1 MSRIQDSLHSVKKT
15 QGGTTKKTKSPKATR
30 QSGSVSELKVKLP
43 ESIFKVA
50 KKRRAILDPDHLENS
65 RIIHD
70 EFALDA
76 VTPYKML
83 RTRVLQK
90 MDKNDWRILAIT
102 AAHESAGKTIT
113 AINLA
118 MMIARSGGRSVYLLD
133 LDLRKPGIAR
143 SLGIED
149 VSAGIG
155 DYLAGR
161 RKLEE
166 ILWSVGVDNLFVAVG
181 KGRFDHSS
189 ELLVSKPMTDLVS
202 AIRSDPSEPIIII
215 DLPPVLAADDAL
227 AIAPIIDSLL
237 FVVAEGETRRADI
250 SHSLELLRDVELL
263 GVVLNKSRDAHPG
276 Y

>member
-1 MSRIQDSLHSVKKT
+1 MSRIEDSLHSIKKT
-15 QGGTTKKTKSPKATR
+15 PGSAKKTSSSKAAG
-30 QSGSVSELKVKLP
+30 QVGSVSELKVKLP
-43 ESIFKVA
+43 ESIFKIP
-50 KKRRAILDPDHLENS
+50 KQRRAILDSDHLENS
-65 RIIHD
+65 RVIHD
-70 EFALDA
+70 DFALDA
-76 VTPYKML
+76 ITPYKML

-102 AAHESAGKTIT
+102 ASHESAGKTIT

-133 LDLRKPGIAR
+133 LDLRKPGVAR
-143 SLGIED
+143 SLGIKG
-149 VSAGIG
+149 VTAGIG
-155 DYLAGR
+155 DYLSGK

-166 ILWSVGVDNLFVAVG
+166 ILWSVGIDNLFVAVG

-189 ELLVSKPMTDLVS
+189 ELLVSTPMTELVS
-202 AIRSDPSEPIIII
+202 AIRADASEPIIII
-215 DLPPVLAADDAL
+215 DLPPVLAADDAV

-237 FVVAEGETRRADI
+237 FVVAEGETKRADI

>member
-1 MSRIQDSLHSVKKT
+1 MSRIQDSLSSIKKT
-15 QGGTTKKTKSPKATR
+15 QGSAKKTKSSTAAR
-30 QSGSVSELKVKLP
+30 QVGSVSELKVVLP
-43 ESIFKVA
+43 ESIFKIP
-50 KKRRAILDPDHLENS
+50 KKRRAILDADHLQNS

-70 EFALDA
+70 DFALDA
-76 VTPYKML
+76 ITPYKML

-90 MDKNDWRILAIT
+90 MDKNDWRILAVT
-102 AAHESAGKTIT
+102 ASHESAGKTIT

-133 LDLRKPGIAR
+133 LDLRKPGVAR
-143 SLGIED
+143 SLGIQD
-149 VSAGIG
+149 VPAGVG
-155 DYLAGR
+155 DYLSGKR
-161 RKLEE
+161 NLEE
-166 ILWSVGVDNLFVAVG
+166 ILWSVGVDNLYVAVG
-181 KGRFDHSS
+181 RGRFDNSS

-227 AIAPIIDSLL
+227 AVAPIIDSLL
-237 FVVAEGETRRADI
+237 FVVAEGETKRADI

>member
-1 MSRIQDSLHSVKKT
+1 MSRIQDSLTGIKKT
-15 QGGTTKKTKSPKATR
+15 QGNAEKTKSSKANR
-30 QSGSVSELKVKLP
+30 QVGSVSELKVKLP
-43 ESIFKVA
+43 ESTFNIS
-50 KKRRAILDPDHLENS
+50 KKRRAILDPDHLESS

-70 EFALDA
+70 DFALDA
-76 VTPYKML
+76 ITPYKML

-90 MDKNDWRILAIT
+90 MDKNDWRILAVT
-102 AAHESAGKTIT
+102 ASHESAGKTIT

-143 SLGIED
+143 SLGIKD
-149 VSAGIG
+149 VSTGVG
-155 DYLAGR
+155 DYLSGK

-166 ILWSVGVDNLFVAVG
+166 ILWSIGVDNLFVAVG

-189 ELLVSKPMTDLVS
+189 ELLVSTPMIELVS
-202 AIRSDPSEPIIII
+202 AIRSDPSEPLIII
-215 DLPPVLAADDAL
+215 DLPPVLAADDAV
-227 AIAPIIDSLL
+227 AITPIIDSVL
-237 FVVAEGETRRADI
+237 FVVAEGETKRADI
-250 SHSLELLRDVELL
+250 THSLELLRDVDLL

>member
-1 MSRIQDSLHSVKKT
+1 MSRNQDRLHSVKKT
-15 QGGTTKKTKSPKATR
+15 KSSRASKR
-30 QSGSVSELKVKLP
+30 VKSVTESKIKLP
-43 ESIFKVA
+43 VSFLDIP
-50 KKRRAILDPDHLENS
+50 KKQRAILDPEHLLNS

-70 EFALDA
+70 EFDLDA

-90 MDKNDWRILAIT
+90 MDKNGWRVLAVT
-102 AAHESAGKTIT
+102 ASHASAGKTIT

-118 MMIARSGGRSVYLLD
+118 LMIARSGGRRVYLLD
-133 LDLRKPGIAR
+133 IDLRKPGIAR
-143 SLGIED
+143 SLGID
-149 VSAGIG
+149 DISAGVG
-155 DYLAGR
+155 DYLSGK
-161 RKLEE
+161 RK
-166 ILWSVGVDNLFVAVG
+166 IKDIVWSVGEDNLFVLPG

-189 ELLVSKPMTDLVS
+189 ELLVSEPMSELVS

-227 AIAPIIDSLL
+227 AIAPLVDALL
-237 FVVAEGETRRADI
+237 FVVAEGETKRADI
-250 SHSLELLRDVELL
+250 SHSLELLKDVELL

>member
-1 MSRIQDSLHSVKKT
+1 MSRIQDNLGSIKKM
-15 QGGTTKKTKSPKATR
+15 QGSAKKTKSSAASR
-30 QSGSVSELKVKLP
+30 QVGSVSELKVKLP
-43 ESIFKVA
+43 ESIFKIP
-50 KKRRAILDPDHLENS
+50 KNRRAILDPDHLESS

-70 EFALDA
+70 DFALDA
-76 VTPYKML
+76 ITPYKML

-102 AAHESAGKTIT
+102 ASHESAGKTIT

-143 SLGIED
+143 SLGIKD
-149 VSAGIG
+149 VPAGVG
-155 DYLAGR
+155 DYLSGK

-166 ILWSVGVDNLFVAVG
+166 ILWSVGIDNLFVAVG
-181 KGRFDHSS
+181 KSRFERSS
-189 ELLVSKPMTDLVS
+189 ELLVSTPMTELVS
-202 AIRSDPSEPIIII
+202 AIRSDPSEPIIIF

-227 AIAPIIDSLL
+227 AIVPIIDSLL
-237 FVVAEGETRRADI
+237 FVVAEGETKRADI

>member
-1 MSRIQDSLHSVKKT
+1 MSRIQDSLRSIKKT
-15 QGGTTKKTKSPKATR
+15 QGGAKETKSSKDSR
-30 QSGSVSELKVKLP
+30 QVGSVSDLKVNLP
-43 ESIFKVA
+43 ESIFKIP

-70 EFALDA
+70 GFTLDA
-76 VTPYKML
+76 ITPYKML

-90 MDKNDWRILAIT
+90 MDKNDWRILAVT
-102 AAHESAGKTIT
+102 ASHESAGKTIT

-118 MMIARSGGRSVYLLD
+118 MMIARSGSRSVYLLD

-143 SLGIED
+143 SLGIKD
-149 VSAGIG
+149 VTAGVG
-155 DYLAGR
+155 DYLSGK
-161 RKLEE
+161 RKLDE

-181 KGRFDHSS
+181 RGRFDHSS
-189 ELLVSKPMTDLVS
+189 ELLVSKLMTELVS

-227 AIAPIIDSLL
+227 AIVPIIDSLL
-237 FVVAEGETRRADI
+237 FVVAEGETKRADI

>member
-1 MSRIQDSLHSVKKT
+1 MSRIQDSLRSIKKT
-15 QGGTTKKTKSPKATR
+15 QGSAKKTKSTKAAM
-30 QSGSVSELKVKLP
+30 QVGSVSELKVKLP
-43 ESIFKVA
+43 ESIFKIP
-50 KKRRAILDPDHLENS
+50 KKRRARLDPGHLENS

-70 EFALDA
+70 DFALEA
-76 VTPYKML
+76 ITPYKML

-90 MDKNDWRILAIT
+90 MDKNDWRILAVT
-102 AAHESAGKTIT
+102 ASHESAGKTIT

-143 SLGIED
+143 SLGID
-149 VSAGIG
+149 NVSAGVG
-155 DYLAGR
+155 DYLSGKK
-161 RKLEE
+161 KLED

-189 ELLVSKPMTDLVS
+189 ELLVSTPMTELIS
-202 AIRSDPSEPIIII
+202 AIRSDPAEPLIII

-227 AIAPIIDSLL
+227 AIAPIVDSLL
-237 FVVAEGETRRADI
+237 FVVAEGETKRADI
-250 SHSLELLRDVELL
+250 SHSLELLSDVELL

>member
-1 MSRIQDSLHSVKKT
+1 MSRVHDRLRSVKKT
-15 QGGTTKKTKSPKATR
+15 KSSRAAKKVKSV
-30 QSGSVSELKVKLP
+30 SGSRVKLP
-43 ESIFKVA
+43 RSFFDIPKNQRV
-50 KKRRAILDPDHLENS
+50 ILEPDLLSNS

-70 EFALDA
+70 EFDLDA

-90 MDKNDWRILAIT
+90 MDKNDWRVLAVT
-102 AAHESAGKTIT
+102 SSHQNAGKTIT

-118 MMIARSGGRSVYLLD
+118 MMIARSGGRRVYLLD
-133 LDLRKPGIAR
+133 IDLRKPGIAK
-143 SLGIED
+143 SLGID
-149 VSAGIG
+149 DISAGVG
-155 DYLAGR
+155 DYLSGE
-161 RKLEE
+161 RKIKDVVWGVGEE
-166 ILWSVGVDNLFVAVG
+166 DLFVLPG

-189 ELLVSKPMTDLVS
+189 ELLVSETMTDLVS
-202 AIRSDPSEPIIII
+202 AIRSDSSEPIVII

-227 AIAPIIDSLL
+227 AIAPLIDALL
-237 FVVAEGETRRADI
+237 FVVAEGETKRADI

>member
-1 MSRIQDSLHSVKKT
+1 MSRIQDSLRSIKKT
-15 QGGTTKKTKSPKATR
+15 QGSAKKTKSTKAAG
-30 QSGSVSELKVKLP
+30 QVGSVSELKVKLP
-43 ESIFKVA
+43 ESIFKIP
-50 KKRRAILDPDHLENS
+50 KKRRARLDPGHLENS

-70 EFALDA
+70 DFALEA
-76 VTPYKML
+76 ITPYKML

-90 MDKNDWRILAIT
+90 MDKNDWRTLAVT
-102 AAHESAGKTIT
+102 ASHESAGKTIT

-143 SLGIED
+143 SLGID
-149 VSAGIG
+149 NVPAGVG
-155 DYLAGR
+155 DYLSGKK
-161 RKLEE
+161 KLED

-189 ELLVSKPMTDLVS
+189 ELLVSTPMTELIS
-202 AIRSDPSEPIIII
+202 AIRSDPAEPLIII

-227 AIAPIIDSLL
+227 AIAPIVDSLL
-237 FVVAEGETRRADI
+237 FVVAEGETKRADI
-250 SHSLELLRDVELL
+250 SHSLELLSDVELL